1 AMTTRGINFLDRW
14 MADHLPNA
22 ITDDSMAIVYLVEE
36 ALKAAE
42 REGISPDEISEEVGT
57 VFEVILD
64 AMQNREGG
72 LAA

>member
-1 AMTTRGINFLDRW
+1 

>member
-1 AMTTRGINFLDRW
+1 

-22 ITDDSMAIVYLVEE
+22 ITDDTMAILYLVEE
-36 ALKAAE
+36 ALEAAE
-42 REGISPDEISEEVGT
+42 REGIRPEEITDEVGSL
-57 VFEVILD
+57 FEVILD

>member
-1 AMTTRGINFLDRW
+1 W

-57 VFEVILD
+57 VFEVILE
-64 AMQNREGG
+64 AMQNREEG
-72 LAA
+72 LAV

>member
-1 AMTTRGINFLDRW
+1 MTTRGINFLDRW

>member
-1 AMTTRGINFLDRW
+1 MTTRGINFLDRW

-42 REGISPDEISEEVGT
+42 REGITPDEISEEVGT

>member
-1 AMTTRGINFLDRW
+1 MTTRGINFLDRW

-22 ITDDSMAIVYLVEE
+22 ITDDSMPIVYLVEE

-57 VFEVILD
+57 VFEVILE
-64 AMQNREGG
+64 AMQNREEG
-72 LAA
+72 LAV

>member
-1 AMTTRGINFLDRW
+1 MTTRGINFLDRW

-57 VFEVILD
+57 VFEVILE
-64 AMQNREGG
+64 AMQNREEG
-72 LAA
+72 LAV

>member
-1 AMTTRGINFLDRW
+1 MSTRGINFLDRW

-22 ITDDSMAIVYLVEE
+22 ITDDTMAILYLVEE
-36 ALKAAE
+36 ALEAAE
-42 REGISPDEISEEVGT
+42 REGIRPEEITDEVGSL
-57 VFEVILD
+57 FEVILD

>member
-1 AMTTRGINFLDRW
+1 MSTRGINFLDRW

-22 ITDDSMAIVYLVEE
+22 ITDEPMAIVYLVEE
-36 ALKAAE
+36 ALRAAE
-42 REGISPDEISEEVGT
+42 RDGISPDEISEEVGT
-57 VFEVILD
+57 VFEVILE

>member
-1 AMTTRGINFLDRW
+1 MTTRGINFLDRW

-72 LAA
+72 LAV

>member
-1 AMTTRGINFLDRW
+1 MSTRGINFLDRW

-22 ITDDSMAIVYLVEE
+22 ITDEPMAIVYLVEE

-42 REGISPDEISEEVGT
+42 RDGISPDEISEEVGT
-57 VFEVILD
+57 VFEVILE